1 MEILKGLLEKSSQ
14 GQSCGQKWAVGP
26 VDTGADGS
34 PAILSCSQVRPGT
47 APAPR
52 CQAFLA
58 AAWGVAWSL
67 GLGRDT
73 EGPEGWH
80 HLEIKAGAVDWTPQ
94 SGTEEGLEVPRS
106 WEWGR
111 TLNLLFTPLRRL
123 SNRGLEDSRLHLSLQ
138 PAGFGPDRLASRLCS
153 QTQVNTC
160 TSKFNSSSGSRR
172 STASDCKFFL
182 QTGHERLPQE

>member
-1 MEILKGLLEKSSQ
+1 MKGQHESFQGQWNHSLSSLWRLVTQIYAPIEILKGLLEKRIQ

-26 VDTGADGS
+26 VDTGADSS

-58 AAWGVAWSL
+58 AAWDVAWSL

-106 WEWGR
+106 
-111 TLNLLFTPLRRL
+111 
-123 SNRGLEDSRLHLSLQ
+123 
-138 PAGFGPDRLASRLCS
+138 
-153 QTQVNTC
+153 
-160 TSKFNSSSGSRR
+160 
-172 STASDCKFFL
+172 
-182 QTGHERLPQE
+182 